1 MKEQESIPTSKVER
15 AAHFVGTGVK
25 IGGNYIKHYTQK
37 LVNKDV
43 TKADLDKDN
52 ADDIYGT
59 LSKLKG
65 SALKVAQMLSMDRGM
80 LPKEYQ
86 DKFQLSQ
93 YSAPPLSGPLVG
105 QTFVKSFGKM
115 PSQIFDKFEMNATA
129 AASIGQVHKAEK
141 GGKKFAVKIQ
151 YPGVANSISSDL
163 KMVKPIATRLVG
175 LNSRDADKYFE
186 EVEGKLLEETDY
198 ELELRRSIELSD
210 LCIHIPNLSFPKY
223 YPEYSSKRIIT
234 MDWLEG
240 MHMKDFLLTNPSQE
254 VRNQIGQALWD
265 FYDFQV
271 HKLKKVHADPHP
283 GNFFFKSDGTVSIFD
298 FGCVK
303 EIPAQFYDAYFSLI
317 DRDIYSDEKKVM
329 EIYNALE
336 MIHPSDTQ
344 AELDFFFP
352 LFKTMID
359 MLTQPFI
366 EESFDFGDEAY
377 FGGIYQYVDYISNLK
392 EVRESVKARGSR
404 HSLYI
409 NRTYY
414 GLYHILYDLKAKV
427 KTKINLEELVLN

>member
-1 MKEQESIPTSKVER
+1 MKEQLSIPTSKVER

-37 LVNKDV
+37 LVNKDI

-52 ADDIYGT
+52 AEDIYST

-65 SALKVAQMLSMDRGM
+65 SALKVAQMLSMDRGL

-105 QTFVKSFGKM
+105 QTFLKSFGKM
-115 PSQIFDKFEMNATA
+115 PLQIFDEFELNATA
-129 AASIGQVHKAEK
+129 AASIGQVHKASK
-141 GGKKFAVKIQ
+141 NGKSYAVKIQ
-151 YPGVANSISSDL
+151 YPGVASSISSDL
-163 KMVKPIATRLVG
+163 RMVKPIATRLVG

-198 ELELRRSIELSD
+198 ELELKRSIELSEM
-210 LCIHIPNLSFPKY
+210 CSHISNLNFPRY

-240 MHMKDFLLTNPSQE
+240 MHMKEFLLTNPSQE
-254 VRNQIGQALWD
+254 IRNQIGQALWD

-303 EIPAQFYDAYFSLI
+303 EIPRQFYDSYFSLI
-317 DRDIYSDEKKVM
+317 DRDIYDDEKKVF

-336 MIHPSDTQ
+336 MIHPTDTV
-344 AELDFFFP
+344 AELEFFFP

-359 MLTQPFI
+359 MLTQPFT
-366 EESFDFGDEAY
+366 EENFDFGDETY
-377 FGGIYQYVDYISNLK
+377 FNSIYQYVDYISNLK

-414 GLYHILYDLKAKV
+414 GLYHILFDLKAQV
-427 KTKINLEELVLN
+427 KTKINLQELILS